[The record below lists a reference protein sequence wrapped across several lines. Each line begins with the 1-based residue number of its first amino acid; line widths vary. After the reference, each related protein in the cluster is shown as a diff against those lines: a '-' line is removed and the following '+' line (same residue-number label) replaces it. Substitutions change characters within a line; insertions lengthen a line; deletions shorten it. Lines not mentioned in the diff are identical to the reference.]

1 MDDRPELLTIWDEAR
16 GYIETRDYARAI
28 ETYRYIII
36 RYHDNDVAVEYANAY
51 LGDLFLTIQELA
63 LAKNHLK
70 EAIGYSPDKPHYR
83 YLLGFTYSKM
93 EEWQEA
99 ISELEAAKELEPA
112 DGEYVR
118 ALGWAI
124 FNGRDKLEG
133 LAQLYRAAELA
144 PDNANILT
152 DLAAAFLTMGN
163 LDKAREYG
171 KEALGVD
178 PGHTLAQDL
187 LRNIDLLRK
196 KFGQPNT

>member
-16 GYIETRDYARAI
+16 GHIDTGDYDRAI
-28 ETYRYIII
+28 ETYRYILI
-36 RYHDNDVAVEYANAY
+36 RYHDDDVAVEYANAY

-63 LAKNHLK
+63 LARKHLVG
-70 EAIGYSPDKPHYR
+70 AIGYAPEKPHYH

-93 EEWQEA
+93 EEWEAA
-99 ISELEAAKELEPA
+99 ISELEAAVELEPTE
-112 DGEYVR
+112 GEYVR
-118 ALGWAI
+118 ALGWAT
-124 FNGRDKLEG
+124 FNGRDKPEG
-133 LAQLYRAAELA
+133 LAQLHRAAELA
-144 PDNANILT
+144 PDNADILT

-171 KEALGVD
+171 KEALGID

-196 KFGQPNT
+196 KFG